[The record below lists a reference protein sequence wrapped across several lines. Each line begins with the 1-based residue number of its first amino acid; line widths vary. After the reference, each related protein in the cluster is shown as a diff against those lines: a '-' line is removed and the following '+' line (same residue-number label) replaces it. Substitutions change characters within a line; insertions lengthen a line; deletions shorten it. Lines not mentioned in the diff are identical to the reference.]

1 MGRFIVWVLDSVGIG
16 EMPDSY
22 LYNDQEALL
31 CRTSLENAGD
41 CICRIWSA

>member
-22 LYNDQEALL
+22 LYNDQGSATLQNIARE
-31 CRTSLENAGD
+31 RGD